1 MMTKIKL
8 SNCPHE
14 GGGCKSE
21 ADKVTIDPRYIIA
34 WIEHHNLIGFEHFY
48 IFDKN
53 AEKPHGTLEHILM
66 PYIDSGLVT
75 YIWYPLEDCI
85 VNYPTQDKQI
95 GDHFTDSQAAA
106 TTAALRRY
114 QHLTTYM
121 AHFDVD
127 EYIVPPTGITDF
139 RDVVRQYEQFD
150 SLTLQLTWF
159 SSCKGEEVGTSS
171 TLLPFDSYH
180 CFNTDVTPWKS
191 IMKTSRILAFFVHV
205 PVANVQGMV
214 AGNSKHFDNILVAHY
229 QVGVLEIPMSLYS
242 QTNPMPWR
250 CTVSVYTNEWTPLS
264 KS

>member
-1 MMTKIKL
+1 
-8 SNCPHE
+8 
-14 GGGCKSE
+14 
-21 ADKVTIDPRYIIA
+21 
-34 WIEHHNLIGFEHFY
+34 
-48 IFDKN
+48 
-53 AEKPHGTLEHILM
+53 M

-85 VNYPTQDKQI
+85 VNYPTKDKQI
-95 GDHFTDSQAAA
+95 GDRFTDSQAAA
-106 TTAALRRY
+106 TTVALRRY

-127 EYIVPPTGITDF
+127 EYVVPPTGITDF

-159 SSCKGEEVGTSS
+159 SSCKGEKVGTSS

-214 AGNSKHFDNILVAHY
+214 AGNSKHLDNILVAHY
-229 QVGVLEIPMSLYS
+229 RSRRARDSNVAVFSNQSNAMEMYS
-242 QTNPMPWR
+242 QRIYERVDAPFKKLKTNTRMNWLF
-250 CTVSVYTNEWTPLS
+250 SSFYE
-264 KS
+264 